1 MVIDTSALTAILRK
15 EPERDALLTA
25 LVGAPART
33 ISAVTALEAAMVIEG
48 RYGPDAGADLELL
61 LYTSRI
67 RIVPFDARQSTI
79 AVRAWKKYGK
89 GRHPAALNL
98 GDCCVY
104 ALARASGEPVLC
116 KGGDFTQTDI
126 AVVPMV

>member
-15 EPERDALLTA
+15 EPERDALLKA
-25 LVGAPART
+25 LIGAPTRMV
-33 ISAVTALEAAMVIEG
+33 SAVTALEAAMVIEG
-48 RYGPDAGADLELL
+48 RYGPAAAADLELL
-61 LYTSRI
+61 LYASRI
-67 RIVPFDARQSTI
+67 EIVPFDAAQSAL

-116 KGGDFTQTDI
+116 KGGDFTQTDV
-126 AVVPMV
+126 AVVPVG